1 MDTVRHENLSR
12 SSRPLN
18 DHHFFLHPAYPL
30 NSMPSLEPPDQ
41 ACTTTNSPGLLKPFS
56 ISLSNKAKPA
66 SALVKPPNSKKRPHS
81 SLADDDSDGG
91 DDAQQPQLVSA
102 FDHSAGGAINVNGP
116 DQKKEPL
123 IIPGRKNRD
132 WRAESFRKKGKNIL
146 PPEVQAAQAGLA
158 SQVGS
163 TTETNEVSQEAGLS
177 FVKRETNASDRYV
190 EMMKAHTKVNE
201 AQQAESISTIE
212 PTQRKDADQEALEAL
227 TSEGLSTSTLV
238 LQASSKN
245 GERGGWME
253 RVSED
258 DAFRSDVA
266 SRPDPAGLD
275 EYAAVPVDEFGAA
288 LLRGMGWKE
297 GDVVGKRKNQIIKP
311 RDIARRPALLGIG
324 AKEVPGGV
332 EVLGAWGKAAKGKRK
347 VDKTYNPVLLKNT
360 VTGEML
366 TEEELEAKQM
376 GQKREEQDWQ
386 QRRDRNLARDE
397 EKKSQRRLE
406 DSHESRHR
414 DNPRRE
420 RSRSAGKSR
429 HDSSSRD
436 IERSIEKS
444 RISSSRMSG
453 SESEVSSRHSSSRRD
468 RGRSSERKQSRRKDY
483 DADDY
488 ERKDKDRRRQ
498 QDKHDRYDDSDDG
511 KDRDRR
517 RRQEGNGREEYRSS
531 KILHRR

>member
-1 MDTVRHENLSR
+1 
-12 SSRPLN
+12 
-18 DHHFFLHPAYPL
+18 
-30 NSMPSLEPPDQ
+30 MPSLEPPDQ
-41 ACTTTNSPGLLKPFS
+41 ARTTTESSIFLKPFS

-66 SALVKPPNSKKRPHS
+66 SALVKPPNPNKRPHS
-81 SLADDDSDGG
+81 SLADDDPDGG
-91 DDAQQPQLVSA
+91 DGVQQPQLVSA
-102 FDHSAGGAINVNGP
+102 FDHSAGGAISVNGP

-123 IIPGRKNRD
+123 IIPGQKNRD
-132 WRAESFRKKGKNIL
+132 WRAESSRRKGKNLL
-146 PPEVQAAQAGLA
+146 PSEVQAAQAGQA

-163 TTETNEVSQEAGLS
+163 TTETNEVSKEAGLS
-177 FVKRETNASDRYV
+177 FVKRETNNSDRYV
-190 EMMKAHTKVNE
+190 EMSKAQKEVNE
-201 AQQAESISTIE
+201 TQLAESMSTIE

-227 TSEGLSTSTLV
+227 TSEGLSKSTLV

-245 GERGGWME
+245 GEKGGWIE
-253 RVSED
+253 RVNED

-266 SRPDPAGLD
+266 SRPDPASLD

-297 GDVVGKRKNQIIKP
+297 GDVVGKRKTQIVKP

-347 VDKTYNPVLLKNT
+347 VDKTYNPVLLKNS

-414 DNPRRE
+414 DNSRRE
-420 RSRSAGKSR
+420 RSRSAGRSR
-429 HDSSSRD
+429 HGSSSRD
-436 IERSIEKS
+436 IEGSIEKS
-444 RISSSRMSG
+444 RTSSSRMNG
-453 SESEVSSRHSSSRRD
+453 GESDMSSRHSSSRRD
-468 RGRSSERKQSRRKDY
+468 RGRSSERKHRRRKDY
-483 DADDY
+483 DANDY

-498 QDKHDRYDDSDDG
+498 QDKHDRYDDSNDS

-517 RRQEGNGREEYRSS
+517 RRQEGDGREEYRTS
-531 KILHRR
+531 KTLHRG